1 MRAFYVIT
9 LVITIKVAQM
19 SKAKL
24 VKIGNSTGVI
34 LPKSMLENL
43 NLEAGDEIELSQS
56 KDNIIISRDD
66 SNFSAYVETA
76 REIMRDYD
84 LTMRE
89 LAK

>member
-1 MRAFYVIT
+1 MCIRDR
-9 LVITIKVAQM
+9 VITIKATQM

-56 KDNIIISRDD
+56 KDNIVISRED